1 MYMLYCLFF
10 SNLVDVNV
18 VVYDVY
24 VLFFNVYVV
33 GEMLINLFLL
43 KSIILLLY
51 EFCNCKCFNLFII

>member
-10 SNLVDVNV
+10 SNLVDVYVGVYDINVVVYDVYV

-33 GEMLINLFLL
+33 GEMLIDLFLL
-43 KSIILLLY
+43 KNIIL
-51 EFCNCKCFNLFII
+51 

>member
-10 SNLVDVNV
+10 RNLVVVYV

-33 GEMLINLFLL
+33 GEMLIDLFLL
-43 KSIILLLY
+43 KSIIL
-51 EFCNCKCFNLFII
+51 

>member
-10 SNLVDVNV
+10 RNLVDVYV

-33 GEMLINLFLL
+33 GKMLIDLFLL
-43 KSIILLLY
+43 KSIMNFVIVNVLIYLL
-51 EFCNCKCFNLFII
+51 FSG